1 MKLITHHSSLFTLL
15 LLAALSACDEIFEA
29 DISGKEVAVIA
40 PADGAEI
47 TEGRVSFRWNALDGA
62 DKYRVVV
69 VSPDFEQARLVA
81 RDTVLY
87 ADSLTMS
94 LGFGLTLAPAD
105 YQWSIGAFNG
115 AYGSIVSVY
124 SLTVVAK
131 QEEEEPEP
139 EPEPEPES
147 EPEPEEPETPEP

>member
-1 MKLITHHSSLFTLL
+1 M
-15 LLAALSACDEIFEA
+15 
-29 DISGKEVAVIA
+29 IA

-69 VSPDFEQARLVA
+69 VSPDFERTRLVA

-94 LGFGLTLAPAD
+94 MGFGLTLTPAD
-105 YQWSIGAFNG
+105 YQWSIRAFNE
-115 AYGSIVSVY
+115 AYGSILSVY
-124 SLTVVAK
+124 DLTVV
-131 QEEEEPEP
+131 PEQT
-139 EPEPEPES
+139 
-147 EPEPEEPETPEP
+147 EPEPEENETPGP